1 MIGFPHIVC
10 GKANSIYINAE
21 RIFAGKLEKVVSH
34 SYPGVFPRKAGEEI
48 DISKHERRPP

>member
-1 MIGFPHIVC
+1 MPTTNRDEA
-10 GKANSIYINAE
+10 KTMYRNDE
-21 RIFAGKLEKVVSH
+21 RLCPGKLEKVVSR